1 MDDELLAEC
10 EGAIGYVFRDRSLLV
25 TALTHASA
33 VNEVAQHNERL
44 EFLGDA
50 VLGLV
55 VCENLYARFE
65 DLSEGELTEIK
76 SDVVSAR
83 ALARAVKGWQ
93 LERFLRVGKGLSR
106 GRRIPRKLLGNTFET
121 ILGAI
126 FLDAGLDVAR
136 RFALEALHEEIERVL
151 AMEHELNYKSML
163 QNYSQATFQSTPRY
177 QVHAESGPDHA
188 KVFDVTVLIGD
199 EERGRGRGRSKKE
212 AEQAAARRA
221 YENILGQEEGQKEG
235 QAQDAE
241 SGSEAELTT

>member
-10 EGAIGYVFRDRSLLV
+10 ESAIGHVFGDRSLLV

-33 VNEVAQHNERL
+33 TDEPLRHNERL

-50 VLGLV
+50 VLGLII
-55 VCENLYARFE
+55 CENLYARFS

-83 ALARAVKGWQ
+83 ALARAVKGLQ
-93 LERFLRVGKGLSR
+93 LDRFLRVGKGLSR
-106 GRRIPRKLLGNTFET
+106 GKRISRKLLGNAFEA

-136 RFALEALHEEIERVL
+136 RFTLDALREEIERVL
-151 AMEHELNYKSML
+151 AMEHELNYKSFL
-163 QNYSQATFQSTPRY
+163 QNHSQATDQSTPRY

-188 KVFDVTVLIGD
+188 KVFDVTVFIND
-199 EERGRGRGRSKKE
+199 EERGRGKGRSKKE

-221 YENILGQEEGQKEG
+221 YEDILGEKGG
-235 QAQDAE
+235 SDAE
-241 SGSEAELTT
+241 L